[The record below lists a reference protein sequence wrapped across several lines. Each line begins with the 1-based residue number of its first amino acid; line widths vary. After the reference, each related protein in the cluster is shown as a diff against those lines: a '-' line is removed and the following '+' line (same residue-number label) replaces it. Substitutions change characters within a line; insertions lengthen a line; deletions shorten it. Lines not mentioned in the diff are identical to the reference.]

1 MKTMKKIAL
10 LLVAAMSASLLS
22 AQTFK
27 LSGHVRAGFS
37 GRVNGTTD
45 DDGDDTISATAEDWV
60 HGIYFVG
67 DADDSRIRL
76 DGEVVNE
83 EGTYG
88 ASGRYQYAKDLGAI
102 SFSATE
108 IIYANAWGKFLD
120 QKLFVSAGRLKDLY
134 FTTQGFETFTF
145 ITKKTGAQVV
155 FAPIPELKVGV
166 AAVYDYL
173 DAYYT
178 DDDERVELHPL
189 DSDYSSGTK
198 EFSEKVLVGAVS
210 YSKDFLSV
218 RVSGAAAGAAAASV
232 SLKFPNGI
240 KFTAEG
246 IYQTQ
251 EARNERRMGKSTTGR
266 MFPAQVVL
274 VENLE
279 YTGLD
284 KWLFGVASYQHFKD
298 THYLNEEGESLNYI
312 SVIPAVRYN
321 LFDNVALSLEATI
334 RFFDSDWDAEDT
346 DVLANFVPR
355 VDFIIKKG
363 FTASVW
369 GDFSTDDERVAYDRG
384 NSGQQMYH
392 SVGVGACLTF

>member
-1 MKTMKKIAL
+1 MKKITFL
-10 LLVAAMSASLLS
+10 LAAFLSASLLA

-27 LSGHVRAGFS
+27 LSGHVRAGLS
-37 GRVNGTTD
+37 TNINGTTD
-45 DDGDDTISATAEDWV
+45 DEGDDTNSASAEDWV

-76 DGEVVNE
+76 DGEVSND

-88 ASGRYQYAKDLGAI
+88 ASGRYQYAKSFDAI

-120 QKLFVSAGRLKDLY
+120 QKLFVSAGRLKDVY

-155 FAPIPELKVGV
+155 YSVIPELKIGV

-178 DDDERVELHPL
+178 GTDGRSELHPL
-189 DSDYSSGTK
+189 DSSYSSGTK
-198 EFSEKVLVGAVS
+198 EFSEKVVVGAVS
-210 YSKDFLSV
+210 FSKDFLSV
-218 RVSGAAAGAAAASV
+218 RASVAGAGAGAASV
-232 SLKFPNGI
+232 SLKFPNGL

-251 EARNERRMGKSTTGR
+251 EARNERRMGKATTGR

-298 THYLNEEGESLNYI
+298 THYLNEKGESLNYI

-321 LFDNVALSLEATI
+321 LFDNVAVSLEATI

-355 VDFIIKKG
+355 VDFVIKKG

-384 NSGQQMYH
+384 NSGQQLYH

>member
-1 MKTMKKIAL
+1 MKKMKKIAFL
-10 LLVAAMSASLLS
+10 LMAAVSTSLLT

-27 LSGHVRAGFS
+27 LSGHVRAGIAT
-37 GRVNGTTD
+37 VI
-45 DDGDDTISATAEDWV
+45 DGDTNDKGDEINSVTLEDWV

-76 DGEVVNE
+76 DGEIANE

-88 ASGRYQYAKDLGAI
+88 ASGRFQYAKDFNNI
-102 SFSATE
+102 TFSASQ

-166 AAVYDYL
+166 AAVYEYM
-173 DAYYT
+173 DAY
-178 DDDERVELHPL
+178 DGDEQI
-189 DSDYSSGTK
+189 DAKTNNGINDTK
-198 EFSEKVLVGAVS
+198 EFDEKILVGGVS
-210 YSKDFLSV
+210 FAKDFFSIRASV
-218 RVSGAAAGAAAASV
+218 AGAGAGAASV
-232 SLKFPNGI
+232 SLKFPMGL

-251 EARNERRMGKSTTGR
+251 EARNEIQMGKSTVAR
-266 MFPAQVVL
+266 MFPAQLVL

-284 KWLFGVASYQHFKD
+284 KWLFGVAAYQHFKD
-298 THYLNEEGESLNYI
+298 TNYLNEDGESLNYF
-312 SVIPAVRYN
+312 SVIPAVRFN
-321 LFDNVALSLEATI
+321 PIDTIALSLEATI
-334 RFFDSDWDAEDT
+334 RFYDGDWDAEDT
-346 DVLANFVPR
+346 DVLVNFVPR

-363 FTASVW
+363 FTASIW
-369 GDFSTDDERVAYDRG
+369 GDFSTDDERVVYDRG
-384 NSGQQMYH
+384 GSSGQQLNH
-392 SVGVGACLTF
+392 AVGIGACLTF